1 MVFSVEQTRYS
12 GPPEVSSI
20 TKPVLNVLEDEEKE
34 EEEEKQQEE
43 EEEESKGGDD
53 DEEVLFLELK
63 ENSEVHLQL
72 TPQPGD
78 DIMPL
83 TGEPC
88 PIVH

>member
-12 GPPEVSSI
+12 GPPEVSST

-34 EEEEKQQEE
+34 EEEEEEKQ
-43 EEEESKGGDD
+43 EEESKGGDD